1 MSSFGLGAGDG
12 VMKNQPKTQNK
23 TKNILKMQTKSVLF
37 KSKEKVTK
45 QLTTKT
51 YTVQYELKCRY
62 KELFI
67 LVLYYFVKNDLENK
81 SLALMLTA
89 S

>member
-1 MSSFGLGAGDG
+1 
-12 VMKNQPKTQNK
+12 MKNQPKTQNK

-51 YTVQYELKCRY
+51 FTV
-62 KELFI
+62 
-67 LVLYYFVKNDLENK
+67 
-81 SLALMLTA
+81 
-89 S
+89 